1 LGRCETGRDE
11 CATPWLEQALDSL
24 VDAVERRYD
33 WVMAQATDPKLNERR
48 AAIEYARGII
58 ADLAP
63 GRSLADELIAERH
76 AEAAAEVH
84 AARSGD
90 SGNH

>member
-1 LGRCETGRDE
+1 VRE
-11 CATPWLEQALDSL
+11 PPSLERALDSL
-24 VDAVERRYD
+24 VEVVAQRYD
-33 WVMAQATDPKLNERR
+33 WTMAQATDPKLNARR

-76 AEAAAEVH
+76 AEAAADTPV
-84 AARSGD
+84 ARRGD

>member
-1 LGRCETGRDE
+1 
-11 CATPWLEQALDSL
+11 
-24 VDAVERRYD
+24 
-33 WVMAQATDPKLNERR
+33 MAQATDPRPAERR

-76 AEAAAEVH
+76 AEAAADTPV
-84 AARSGD
+84 ARHGD